1 MKFKK
6 EELLSDCEVFNQ
18 IYEKLFTVF
27 MKGISKKHKMEYYG
41 FSFKGREIKGRA
53 ILPKISIN
61 MQDIKKRTCEL
72 FRIEYEETKCYPDYL
87 LKKHFPEMYEDLFN
101 RIFKDDVISETEE
114 QVDTLVDSI
123 ISNYFID

>member
-1 MKFKK
+1 
-6 EELLSDCEVFNQ
+6 
-18 IYEKLFTVF
+18 
-27 MKGISKKHKMEYYG
+27 
-41 FSFKGREIKGRA
+41 
-53 ILPKISIN
+53 